1 MVPAIARLLYLFV
14 NMCMEVDCSADGKE
28 TCRRN
33 GVKGYPTLKVFRH
46 GQFEADYAG
55 PRHAGYLKLDHLF
68 SCNDFPLKS

>member
-1 MVPAIARLLYLFV
+1 
-14 NMCMEVDCSADGKE
+14 MEVDCSADGKE

-55 PRHAGYLKLDHLF
+55 PRHAGYW
-68 SCNDFPLKS
+68 